1 MQVLGGV
8 MDPHLAERILAAARD
23 VDLDAPWP
31 ALAPR
36 ILPVLKR
43 RHHPYPPEAAPFH
56 LSVPPGIPTGFG
68 IDFGPAFSHV
78 TTAMLERWAIDRA
91 TILGTALENLR
102 RLIVTEPPQVQAFTL
117 EETEIVGIQGLGWG
131 SSLLLLPEALRPI
144 LGTAPRVLL
153 APVRNTL
160 LALPADVDI
169 ELAAMVWDALADG
182 AHDELDVEPMRWTG
196 TSVVAIGDPA
206 EGRPN

>member
-1 MQVLGGV
+1 MPPSAYFASKSYQSAWETIS
-8 MDPHLAERILAAARD
+8 PT
-23 VDLDAPWP
+23 
-31 ALAPR
+31 

-43 RHHPYPPEAAPFH
+43 LWHPYPPDAAPLH
-56 LSVPPGIPTGFG
+56 IRVPPGIPTGFG

-117 EETEIVGIQGLGWG
+117 EETEIVGIQGQGWG
-131 SSLLLLPEALRPI
+131 SSLLLLPEALRPM
-144 LGTAPRVLL
+144 LGTTPRVLL

-160 LALPADVDI
+160 LCPVAGRRDRARG
-169 ELAAMVWDALADG
+169 DG
-182 AHDELDVEPMRWTG
+182 L
-196 TSVVAIGDPA
+196 
-206 EGRPN
+206 GRPRRRSPR